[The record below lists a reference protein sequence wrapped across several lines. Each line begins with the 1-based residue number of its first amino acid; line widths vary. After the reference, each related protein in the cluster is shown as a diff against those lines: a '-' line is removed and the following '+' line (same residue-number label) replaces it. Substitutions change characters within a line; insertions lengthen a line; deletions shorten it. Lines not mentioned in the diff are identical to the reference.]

1 MAGSYYVPEQS
12 SLPIAATIAASIM
25 MLGAGTWVVDLNAGN
40 VYSNGSTIFAV
51 GLAAVLAVMWF
62 WFSTVIKEHQAGM
75 NSAQLQKSYVWG
87 MGWFIFSEVMFFAA
101 FFGALFYVRTFS
113 VPWLAGEGDK
123 GVTNML
129 WTGFENTWPL
139 MQTPAQALAES
150 TGVITADHVKGPDQ
164 VIPWSGLPLIN
175 TLLLLSSS
183 VTVHFAHVGL
193 KNGNDKAMTRWLGAT
208 IILGFVFVGFQAEEY
223 VLAYTQLGLTLESG
237 VYGATFFMLTGFH
250 GLHVCIG
257 AIMLSIMWLR
267 HRRGHFKPHDH
278 FGFEAASWYWH
289 FVDVVWVGLFL
300 FVYIL

>member
-1 MAGSYYVPEQS
+1 
-12 SLPIAATIAASIM
+12 
-25 MLGAGTWVVDLNAGN
+25 
-40 VYSNGSTIFAV
+40 
-51 GLAAVLAVMWF
+51 
-62 WFSTVIKEHQAGM
+62 
-75 NSAQLQKSYVWG
+75 
-87 MGWFIFSEVMFFAA
+87 
-101 FFGALFYVRTFS
+101 
-113 VPWLAGEGDK
+113 